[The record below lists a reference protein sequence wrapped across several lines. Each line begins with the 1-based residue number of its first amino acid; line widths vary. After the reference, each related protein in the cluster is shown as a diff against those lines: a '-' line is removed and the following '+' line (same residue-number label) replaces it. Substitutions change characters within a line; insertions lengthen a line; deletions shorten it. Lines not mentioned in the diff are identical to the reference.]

1 MFRWCSRRDATSQ
14 TNRPGDP
21 GRRGAGYLHSGSAR
35 SWSRRLTMGFSE
47 FLGNERIVAALRGAL
62 RSERV
67 PHALLFTG
75 PRGLGK
81 FTLAR
86 MFAQAATCERLSD
99 DFCGECATCL
109 RVSQLA
115 DPQKLLEQGLFERG
129 ESADAATVERVPLI
143 LQSHPDVWALVPDP
157 VRLKNPV
164 ARPMLRIGQ
173 LRAVQ
178 RAAYFQ
184 PMGRRRV
191 FILDGAET
199 MRWDVASVFLKIL
212 EEPPGSATLILTAPS
227 PYALLP
233 TIVSRCLQFHFAP
246 LPQAAVE
253 KILKDKSDL
262 KPADRK
268 LAAELAEGSPGLAIE
283 MNIEQASQQRRNALR
298 ILERA
303 ARGEGFAQLFAET
316 AALAKDRESSFEEQ
330 IAVFYGLL
338 SDLLELTSGVKQSTL
353 RNALLVKEL
362 TALANSV
369 NVTWVMRAI
378 AGFDELHAGARR
390 NLNRQL
396 GLDALAASLV
406 TTPERGIVSGV

>member
-1 MFRWCSRRDATSQ
+1 
-14 TNRPGDP
+14 
-21 GRRGAGYLHSGSAR
+21 
-35 SWSRRLTMGFSE
+35 MGLSE
-47 FLGNERIVAALRGAL
+47 FLGNERIVTALRGAL
-62 RSERV
+62 RSKRV

-75 PRGLGK
+75 PRGVGK

-86 MFAQAATCERLSD
+86 MFAQAANCERLED
-99 DFCGECATCL
+99 DFCGECATCQ
-109 RVSQLA
+109 RISQLA
-115 DPQKLLEQGLFERG
+115 DPQTLLEQGLAERG

-157 VRLKNPV
+157 VRLKSPV
-164 ARPMLRIGQ
+164 ARPMLRVGQ

-199 MRWDVASVFLKIL
+199 MHYNVSNVFLKIL

-253 KILKDKSDL
+253 TILKEKTNR
-262 KPADRK
+262 KPAEIK
-268 LAAELAEGSPGLAIE
+268 LAAQLAEGSPGLAIE
-283 MNIEQASQQRRNALR
+283 MDVEAATQQRTSALH

-303 ARGEGFAQLFAET
+303 AQGRGFAQLFSDT
-316 AALAKDRESSFEEQ
+316 SALAKDRDSSFEDQ
-330 IAVFYGLL
+330 LAVFYGLL
-338 SDLLELTSGVKQSTL
+338 TDLLELTSKLKKPVL
-353 RNALLVKEL
+353 RNAPLAKEL
-362 TALANSV
+362 ESLSKSV
-369 NVTWVMRAI
+369 DSAWVLRAI
-378 AGFDELHAGARR
+378 AGFDELFAGARR

-396 GLDALAASLV
+396 GLDALAASLAP
-406 TTPERGIVSGV
+406 TDSRAPAPRS

>member
-1 MFRWCSRRDATSQ
+1 
-14 TNRPGDP
+14 
-21 GRRGAGYLHSGSAR
+21 
-35 SWSRRLTMGFSE
+35 MGLQE

-62 RSERV
+62 RTQRV

-75 PRGLGK
+75 PRGVGK

-86 MFAQAATCERLSD
+86 MFAEAANCERLTD
-99 DFCGECATCL
+99 DFCGECATC
-109 RVSQLA
+109 RRISQLA
-115 DPQKLLEQGLFERG
+115 DPQTLLEQGLVERG

-157 VRLKNPV
+157 VRLKSPV

-199 MRWDVASVFLKIL
+199 MRWDVANVFLKIL

-253 KILKDKSDL
+253 KILKEKTAR
-262 KPADRK
+262 KPAEIK
-268 LAAELAEGSPGLAIE
+268 LAAQLAEGSPGLAIE
-283 MNIEQASQQRRNALR
+283 MDVTAAAQNRKNALG

-303 ARGEGFAQLFAET
+303 ARGRGFAQLFADT
-316 AALAKDRESSFEEQ
+316 STLAKDRESSFEEQ
-330 IAVFYGLL
+330 LGVFYGLL
-338 SDLLELTSGVKQSTL
+338 TDLLELTSKLKDPVL
-353 RNALLVKEL
+353 RNASLAKEL
-362 TALANSV
+362 ESLSQSV
-369 NVTWVMRAI
+369 DSAWVLRAI
-378 AGFDELHAGARR
+378 AGFDELYAGARR

-396 GLDALAASLV
+396 GLDALAASLALESSQPSAPA
-406 TTPERGIVSGV
+406 T

>member
-1 MFRWCSRRDATSQ
+1 
-14 TNRPGDP
+14 
-21 GRRGAGYLHSGSAR
+21 
-35 SWSRRLTMGFSE
+35 MGFSE

-62 RSERV
+62 RSGRV

-75 PRGLGK
+75 PRGVGK

-86 MFAQAATCERLSD
+86 MFAQAANCERLED
-99 DFCGECATCL
+99 DSCGECVTCQRISL
-109 RVSQLA
+109 LA
-115 DPQKLLEQGLFERG
+115 EPQKLIEQGLVERG
-129 ESADAATVERVPLI
+129 ESADAAMVERVPLI

-157 VRLKNPV
+157 VRLKSPV

-184 PMGRRRV
+184 PMGKRRV

-199 MRWDVASVFLKIL
+199 MRQDVSNVFLKLL

-253 KILKDKSDL
+253 KVLKEKTE
-262 KPADRK
+262 RK
-268 LAAELAEGSPGLAIE
+268 AAEIKLGAQLAEGSPGLAME
-283 MNIEQASQQRRNALR
+283 MDVNAAAQSRKNALR

-303 ARGEGFAQLFAET
+303 ARGQGFAQLFADT

-330 IAVFYGLL
+330 LGVFYGLL
-338 SDLLELTSGVKQSTL
+338 TDLLELTSKIKEPVL
-353 RNALLVKEL
+353 RNANLAKEL
-362 TALANSV
+362 ESLSKTIDSA
-369 NVTWVMRAI
+369 WVLRAI
-378 AGFDELHAGARR
+378 AGFDELYAGARR

-396 GLDALAASLV
+396 GLDALAASLAPV
-406 TTPERGIVSGV
+406 SSMASGGSERRF